1 MPEES
6 PTPLDPAGD
15 EVLTGHSYDGIQ
27 EYDNPTPRW
36 WELLFVATIVFA
48 PIYAVWFHAPAQ
60 GRTLADRFQA
70 SLADNMRLQF
80 GEIGDLTPDAT
91 TIVKYMKDPKWLEV
105 GVSTFKTNCVSCH
118 GPEGIGISGPNLTD
132 DHYLNVKSIE
142 DIAKVIRDG
151 AKNGAMPAWGNRL
164 HPNEVVLAAA
174 YVASL
179 RGKNLK
185 SARLPEGVVIA
196 PWSSGG

>member
-1 MPEES
+1 MSEES
-6 PTPLDPAGD
+6 PTPLDAAGD
-15 EVLTGHSYDGIQ
+15 EVLTGHTYDGIQ

-48 PIYAVWFHAPAQ
+48 PMYTIWFHAPMQ
-60 GRTLADRFQA
+60 GRTLADQFQA
-70 SLADNMRLQF
+70 NLADNMRLQF
-80 GEIGDLTPDAT
+80 GEIGDLTPDAA

-118 GPEGIGISGPNLTD
+118 GNEGVGISGPNLTD
-132 DHYLNVKSIE
+132 DHYLNVKHVE

>member
-1 MPEES
+1 MSEES
-6 PTPLDPAGD
+6 PTPLDAAGD
-15 EVLTGHSYDGIQ
+15 EVLTGHTYDGIQ

-48 PIYAVWFHAPAQ
+48 PIYSIWFHAPAQ
-60 GRTLADRFQA
+60 GRTLSDRFQA

-80 GEIGDLTPDAT
+80 GEIGDLTPDAA

-118 GPEGIGISGPNLTD
+118 GPDGIGISGPNLTD
-132 DHYLNVKSIE
+132 DHYINVKNIE

-185 SARLPEGVVIA
+185 SARLAEGTVIA